1 MFGVRCSVFDVNS
14 FQMTEPRPHHPAIA
28 MRGVTVGAMRDL
40 STVVVEDVNWT
51 VGAGDYWVI
60 GGLQGSGKSDFLMMT
75 GGLMGPLAGAYHFF
89 GEEMPIFEDE
99 RLRQRLRLGFLFD
112 GGQLFNHLTVSEN
125 ISLPL
130 QYHRNLDKPAAAAE
144 VQRMLELTELG
155 PWADS
160 TPGAIARNW
169 QKRVGLARALMLR
182 PEVLLLDN
190 PLGGLDLRH
199 RGWWL
204 NFLGELSRGHESQD
218 GRPMT
223 LVVTANDLRVWRGQA
238 RQFAILKNKR
248 FTALG
253 DWERVAAAEDELVKE
268 LVAGAVPGI

>member
-1 MFGVRCSVFDVNS
+1 MNDPLSHKPVID
-14 FQMTEPRPHHPAIA
+14 
-28 MRGVTVGAMRDL
+28 MRGVSVGAMRDP

-51 VGAGDYWVI
+51 VAPGDYWVI

-75 GGLMGPLAGAYHFF
+75 GGLMAPLAGTYCFL
-89 GEEMPIFEDE
+89 GEEMPIFEED
-99 RLRQRLRLGFLFD
+99 RLAHRLRLGFVFD

-130 QYHRNLDKPAAAAE
+130 QYHHNLDKAEARAE
-144 VQRMLELTELG
+144 VQRMLDLTELG

-169 QKRVGLARALMLR
+169 QKRVGLARALVLR

-204 NFLGELSRGHESQD
+204 NFFGQLSRGHEWQG

-223 LVVTANDLRVWRGQA
+223 LVITANDLRRWGQHA
-238 RQFAILKNKR
+238 RQFAVLKNKR
-248 FTALG
+248 FNVLG
-253 DWERVAAAEDELVKE
+253 GWERVESAETDFVQELLAAEA
-268 LVAGAVPGI
+268 AGA